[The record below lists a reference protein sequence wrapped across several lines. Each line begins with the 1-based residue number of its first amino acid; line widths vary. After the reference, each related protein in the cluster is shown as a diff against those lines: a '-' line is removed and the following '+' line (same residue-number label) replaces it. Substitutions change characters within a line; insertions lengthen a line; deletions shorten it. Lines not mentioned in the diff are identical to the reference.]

1 MKYHKKSNSVISR
14 SAVYLFVIIILLIGY
29 FQRDSLSRSLI
40 TVNLGSIYVKLLNEK
55 AEIANYFNNN
65 DIETISISMSP
76 NNYVRLQKERSQMV
90 NNFIFNGS
98 QWLGQNNYYK
108 SSFNDGKTETKAE
121 IRLFGLNPDHFRD
134 VNGHSFRIKFDG
146 GEGYGNKKVNF
157 LNPRSRD
164 FITDPLMNIIYT
176 KLYNGIGIK
185 YKPYRIMVFT

>member
-90 NNFIFNGS
+90 NNFIFN
-98 QWLGQNNYYK
+98 
-108 SSFNDGKTETKAE
+108 E
-121 IRLFGLNPDHFRD
+121 
-134 VNGHSFRIKFDG
+134 
-146 GEGYGNKKVNF
+146 
-157 LNPRSRD
+157 
-164 FITDPLMNIIYT
+164 
-176 KLYNGIGIK
+176 
-185 YKPYRIMVFT
+185 

>member
-1 MKYHKKSNSVISR
+1 MKYHKKSKSVISR

-76 NNYVRLQKERSQMV
+76 NNYVRIQKERSQMV

-98 QWLGQNNYYK
+98 QWLGQNSYYK
-108 SSFNDGKTETKAE
+108 SSFKDNNTETKAE

-146 GEGYGNKKVNF
+146 GKGYGNKKVN
-157 LNPRSRD
+157 
-164 FITDPLMNIIYT
+164 
-176 KLYNGIGIK
+176 
-185 YKPYRIMVFT
+185 